1 MSQFQIS
8 TLSNGLRVV
17 TCRRPIHT
25 TTVAVFANVGA
36 RCETEEENG
45 LSHFLEHMAFKG
57 TPTRDAKE
65 IAVTVERQGS
75 QINAFTSRSVTC
87 YFVTSLAQNARTSLD
102 ILADVLQNSVM
113 DPEEIEREQ
122 EVVCQEIAE
131 SQDDISDIAMDDMM
145 ATAFPNQPG
154 GRPILGPEANVRA
167 FNRDIL
173 NAYVAKHYHAN
184 SMLVT
189 CVGDI
194 DHDAFVAEVEA
205 RFSGMAGE
213 ALAEYEPLVYEG
225 GLSVYQDDRFD
236 QAQVYLSFPA
246 PGMETADY
254 ARFDVLADVLGG
266 GMSAPL
272 FQEVREKRGLCYSV
286 ASGMFGQEGC
296 SLLVIRGS
304 TTPKN
309 LNEFIKVSAEQ
320 LARIANGDVDP
331 GEFERALNSTRFQIA
346 QREEKPLSLARAAA
360 GDIFLRGRIRSVEE
374 VLADYEAVTLE
385 SVIAAAKELLT
396 SVPTIVV
403 AGNAP
408 EFDYKGL
415 VNEGL
420 GL

>member
-8 TLSNGLRVV
+8 ALPNGLRVA
-17 TCRRPIHT
+17 TCKRPIHT

-36 RCETEEENG
+36 RCESEAENG

-87 YFVTSLAQNARTSLD
+87 YFVTSLTQNALTSLD

-113 DPEEIEREQ
+113 DPEEIAREQ

-131 SQDDISDIAMDDMM
+131 SQDDISDIAMDAMM
-145 ATAFPNQPG
+145 ATAFPNQPA
-154 GRPILGPEANVRA
+154 GRPILGPESNVRS
-167 FNRDIL
+167 FTREGL

-189 CVGDI
+189 CVGDV
-194 DHDAFVAEVEA
+194 DHDAFVAEVET
-205 RFSGMAGE
+205 RFAGL
-213 ALAEYEPLVYEG
+213 AGDDLAENEPTEYKG
-225 GLSVYQDDRFD
+225 GLTVYKDDRFD
-236 QAQVYLSFPA
+236 QAQVFLAFPA
-246 PGMETADY
+246 PGIESEDY
-254 ARFDVLADVLGG
+254 ARFDVLSDVLGG

-286 ASGMFGQEGC
+286 ASGTFSQEQC
-296 SLLVIRGS
+296 SLFVVRGS

-360 GDIFLRGRIRSVEE
+360 ADIFLRGRVRSVDE
-374 VLADYEAVTLE
+374 VLANYEAITLE
-385 SVIAAAKELLT
+385 SVIAAAKELLAT
-396 SVPTIVV
+396 NPTIVV

-408 EFDYKGL
+408 DFDYKAL

-420 GL
+420 GV